1 MLTCNIFIN
10 LCSVILSLDDFANL
24 FVVFLINIIYLEERW
39 LEGDLIYALACVLRL
54 SQHTV
59 YPPPTAQPRALTS
72 RRVLLEVGGMRS
84 KNGPIFKIK
93 WGISF
98 PIAFRPMNTNQK
110 KFFKFLHFW
119 RFAAQKSG
127 IGGIFT
133 EFSQIIARFAQ
144 LESSRLLLSHIWG
157 LYHQI
162 WSRGAQ

>member
-10 LCSVILSLDDFANL
+10 LCSVILWFCKSFCCVVNKYYLSWRTMTRRRLNICASLC
-24 FVVFLINIIYLEERW
+24 VKIISTHSL
-39 LEGDLIYALACVLRL
+39 
-54 SQHTV
+54 
-59 YPPPTAQPRALTS
+59 PPPTAQPRALTS

-98 PIAFRPMNTNQK
+98 PIAFRPMNTNIK